1 MMQTFESFIDIL
13 NDYLYSFLLT
23 GTLVCCSI
31 YFTVRSRCL
40 QLRMFGE
47 MCHLLVHREPTPNR
61 HHITPLQAFLVSLA
75 GRVGTGNI
83 AGVAIALTAGGPGA
97 VVWMW
102 VIALIASATAF
113 WEGTLAQLY
122 KQQRERGFVGGP
134 AYYMH
139 YGLGRRHFS
148 HIFALM
154 STVSLGLVCNSVH
167 SNTVCLAFEEGYGI
181 QPPMMG
187 ILLSAAALIIF
198 IGGLHRIVIVCS
210 YIVPAMA
217 LGYVALSLYVVFT
230 HITTLPDILY
240 QMFAEA
246 FGLQQAIGGGIA
258 AAFVQGVK
266 RGLYSN
272 EAGWGTAP
280 NVAATASTS
289 HPVKQG
295 LIQAVGVF
303 VDTLIICS
311 CTAFII
317 LISGLYE
324 VPELNGIA
332 LTQSA
337 LQSEVGSAGPI
348 FVAVAIFLFAFSSI
362 IGNYY
367 YGEANIRFITPN
379 AHVMTVYRLCSGGL
393 MVIFGALASFELVW
407 NIVDLFMAFLTAC
420 NLIAIVLLGRYAF
433 RLLDDYRH
441 QKRQGIKE
449 PVFHRSQLPELEDE
463 LDCWE

>member
-230 HITTLPDILY
+230 HITILPDVLY

-317 LISGLYE
+317 LLSEEPLTTGT
-324 VPELNGIA
+324 NGIQ
-332 LTQSA
+332 LTQRA
-337 LQSEVGSAGPI
+337 LAAEVGQWSVS
-348 FVAVAIFLFAFSSI
+348 FVAFAVLLFAMSTLLS
-362 IGNYY
+362 NYY
-367 YGEANIRFITPN
+367 YGENNLR
-379 AHVMTVYRLCSGGL
+379 Y
-393 MVIFGALASFELVW
+393 
-407 NIVDLFMAFLTAC
+407 LTKSRR
-420 NLIAIVLLGRYAF
+420 VRYAYLLVATAMVMAGSLLSF
-433 RLLDDYRH
+433 GLIWSLTDLVMALMTFMNLYALVRLTPRTLALLRH
-441 QKRQGIKE
+441 YQRQRQQNGD
-449 PVFHRSQLPELEDE
+449 PHFFN
-463 LDCWE
+463 

>member
-230 HITTLPDILY
+230 HITTLPDVLY

-317 LISGLYE
+317 QLSEESLTTGT
-324 VPELNGIA
+324 NGIQ
-332 LTQSA
+332 LTQRA
-337 LQSEVGSAGPI
+337 LAAEVGQWSVS
-348 FVAVAIFLFAFSSI
+348 FVAFAVLLFAMSTLLS
-362 IGNYY
+362 NYY
-367 YGEANIRFITPN
+367 YGENNLR
-379 AHVMTVYRLCSGGL
+379 Y
-393 MVIFGALASFELVW
+393 
-407 NIVDLFMAFLTAC
+407 LTKSRR
-420 NLIAIVLLGRYAF
+420 VRYAYLLVATAMVMAGSLLSF
-433 RLLDDYRH
+433 GLIWSLADLVMALMTFMNLYALVRLTPRTLALLRH
-441 QKRQGIKE
+441 YQRQRQQNGD
-449 PVFHRSQLPELEDE
+449 PHFFN
-463 LDCWE
+463 

>member
-230 HITTLPDILY
+230 HITILPDVLY

-295 LIQAVGVF
+295 LIQAAGVF

-317 LISGLYE
+317 LLSEEPLTTGT
-324 VPELNGIA
+324 NGIQ
-332 LTQSA
+332 LTQRA
-337 LQSEVGSAGPI
+337 LAAEVGQWSVS
-348 FVAVAIFLFAFSSI
+348 FVAFAVLLFAMSTLLS
-362 IGNYY
+362 NYY
-367 YGEANIRFITPN
+367 YGENNLR
-379 AHVMTVYRLCSGGL
+379 Y
-393 MVIFGALASFELVW
+393 
-407 NIVDLFMAFLTAC
+407 LTKSRR
-420 NLIAIVLLGRYAF
+420 VRYAYLLVATAMVMAGSLLSF
-433 RLLDDYRH
+433 GLIWSLTDLVMALMTFMNLYALVRLTPRTLALLRH
-441 QKRQGIKE
+441 YQRQRQQNGD
-449 PVFHRSQLPELEDE
+449 PHFFN
-463 LDCWE
+463 

>member
-23 GTLVCCSI
+23 GTLVCSSI

-154 STVSLGLVCNSVH
+154 SAVSLGLVCNSVH

-230 HITTLPDILY
+230 HITTLPDVLY

-317 LISGLYE
+317 LLSEEPLTTGT
-324 VPELNGIA
+324 NGIQ
-332 LTQSA
+332 LTQRA
-337 LQSEVGSAGPI
+337 LAAEVGQWSVS
-348 FVAVAIFLFAFSSI
+348 FVAFAVLLFAMSTLLS
-362 IGNYY
+362 NYY
-367 YGEANIRFITPN
+367 YGENNLR
-379 AHVMTVYRLCSGGL
+379 Y
-393 MVIFGALASFELVW
+393 
-407 NIVDLFMAFLTAC
+407 LTKSRR
-420 NLIAIVLLGRYAF
+420 VRYAYLLVATAMVMAGSLLSF
-433 RLLDDYRH
+433 GLIWSLADLVMALMTFMNLYALVRLTPRTLALLRH
-441 QKRQGIKE
+441 YQRQRQQNGD
-449 PVFHRSQLPELEDE
+449 PHFFN
-463 LDCWE
+463 

>member
-1 MMQTFESFIDIL
+1 MIQTFESFIDIL

-230 HITTLPDILY
+230 HITTLPDVLY

-317 LISGLYE
+317 LLSEETLTTGT
-324 VPELNGIA
+324 NGIQ
-332 LTQSA
+332 LTQRA
-337 LQSEVGSAGPI
+337 LAAEVGQWSVS
-348 FVAVAIFLFAFSSI
+348 FVAFAVLLFAMSTLLS
-362 IGNYY
+362 NYY
-367 YGEANIRFITPN
+367 YGENNLR
-379 AHVMTVYRLCSGGL
+379 Y
-393 MVIFGALASFELVW
+393 
-407 NIVDLFMAFLTAC
+407 LTKSRR
-420 NLIAIVLLGRYAF
+420 VRYAYLLVATAMVMAGSLLSF
-433 RLLDDYRH
+433 GLIWSLADLVMALMTFMNLYALVRLTPRTLALLRH
-441 QKRQGIKE
+441 YQRQRQQNGD
-449 PVFHRSQLPELEDE
+449 PHFFN
-463 LDCWE
+463 

>member
-97 VVWMW
+97 VVSMW

-230 HITTLPDILY
+230 HITTLPDVLY

-317 LISGLYE
+317 LLSEEPLTTGT
-324 VPELNGIA
+324 NGIQ
-332 LTQSA
+332 LTQRA
-337 LQSEVGSAGPI
+337 LAAEVGQWSVS
-348 FVAVAIFLFAFSSI
+348 FVAFAVLLFAMSTLLS
-362 IGNYY
+362 NYY
-367 YGEANIRFITPN
+367 YGENNLR
-379 AHVMTVYRLCSGGL
+379 Y
-393 MVIFGALASFELVW
+393 
-407 NIVDLFMAFLTAC
+407 LTKSRR
-420 NLIAIVLLGRYAF
+420 VRYAYLLVATAMVMAGSLLSF
-433 RLLDDYRH
+433 GLIWSLADLVMALMTFMNLYALVRLTPRTLALLRH
-441 QKRQGIKE
+441 YQRQRQQNGD
-449 PVFHRSQLPELEDE
+449 PHFFN
-463 LDCWE
+463 

>member
-1 MMQTFESFIDIL
+1 MQTFESFIDIL

-230 HITTLPDILY
+230 HITTLPDVLY

-317 LISGLYE
+317 LLSEETLTTGT
-324 VPELNGIA
+324 NGIQ
-332 LTQSA
+332 LTQRA
-337 LQSEVGSAGPI
+337 LAAEVGQWSVS
-348 FVAVAIFLFAFSSI
+348 FVAFAVLLFAMSTLLS
-362 IGNYY
+362 NYY
-367 YGEANIRFITPN
+367 YGENNLR
-379 AHVMTVYRLCSGGL
+379 Y
-393 MVIFGALASFELVW
+393 
-407 NIVDLFMAFLTAC
+407 LTKSRR
-420 NLIAIVLLGRYAF
+420 VRYAYLLVATAMVMAGSLLSF
-433 RLLDDYRH
+433 GLIWSLADLVMALMTFMNLYALVRLTPRTLALLRH
-441 QKRQGIKE
+441 YQRQRQQNGD
-449 PVFHRSQLPELEDE
+449 PHFFN
-463 LDCWE
+463 

>member
-230 HITTLPDILY
+230 HITTLPDVLY

-317 LISGLYE
+317 LLSEEPLTTGT
-324 VPELNGIA
+324 NGIQ
-332 LTQSA
+332 LTQRA
-337 LQSEVGSAGPI
+337 LAAEVGQWSVS
-348 FVAVAIFLFAFSSI
+348 FVAFAVLLFAMSTLLS
-362 IGNYY
+362 NYY
-367 YGEANIRFITPN
+367 YGENNLR
-379 AHVMTVYRLCSGGL
+379 Y
-393 MVIFGALASFELVW
+393 
-407 NIVDLFMAFLTAC
+407 LTKSRR
-420 NLIAIVLLGRYAF
+420 VRYAY
-433 RLLDDYRH
+433 LLVATAMVMSGSLLSFGLIWSLADLVMALMTFMNLYALVQLTPRTLALLRH
-441 QKRQGIKE
+441 YQRQRQQNGD
-449 PVFHRSQLPELEDE
+449 PHFFN
-463 LDCWE
+463 

>member
-217 LGYVALSLYVVFT
+217 LGYVVLSLYVVFT
-230 HITTLPDILY
+230 HITTLPDVLY

-317 LISGLYE
+317 LLSEEPLTAGT
-324 VPELNGIA
+324 NGIQ
-332 LTQSA
+332 LTQRA
-337 LQSEVGSAGPI
+337 LAAEVGQWSVS
-348 FVAVAIFLFAFSSI
+348 FVAFAVLLFAMSTLLS
-362 IGNYY
+362 NYY
-367 YGEANIRFITPN
+367 YGENNLR
-379 AHVMTVYRLCSGGL
+379 Y
-393 MVIFGALASFELVW
+393 
-407 NIVDLFMAFLTAC
+407 LTKSRR
-420 NLIAIVLLGRYAF
+420 VRYAYLLVATAMVMAGSLLSF
-433 RLLDDYRH
+433 GLIWSLADLVMALMTFMNLYALVRLTPRTLALLRH
-441 QKRQGIKE
+441 YQRQRQQNGD
-449 PVFHRSQLPELEDE
+449 PHFFN
-463 LDCWE
+463 

>member
-154 STVSLGLVCNSVH
+154 SAVSLGLVCNSVH

-317 LISGLYE
+317 LLSEEPLTTGT
-324 VPELNGIA
+324 NGIQ
-332 LTQSA
+332 LTQRA
-337 LQSEVGSAGPI
+337 LAAEVGQWSVS
-348 FVAVAIFLFAFSSI
+348 FVAFAVLLFAMSTLLS
-362 IGNYY
+362 NYY
-367 YGEANIRFITPN
+367 YGENNLR
-379 AHVMTVYRLCSGGL
+379 Y
-393 MVIFGALASFELVW
+393 
-407 NIVDLFMAFLTAC
+407 LTKSRR
-420 NLIAIVLLGRYAF
+420 VRYAYLLVATAMVMAGSLLSF
-433 RLLDDYRH
+433 GLIWSLADLVMALMTFMNLYALVRLTPRTLALLRH
-441 QKRQGIKE
+441 YQRQRQQNGDSH
-449 PVFHRSQLPELEDE
+449 FFN
-463 LDCWE
+463 

>member
-181 QPPMMG
+181 QPLMMG

-230 HITTLPDILY
+230 HITTLPDVLY

-317 LISGLYE
+317 LLSEEPLTTGT
-324 VPELNGIA
+324 NGIQ
-332 LTQSA
+332 LTQRA
-337 LQSEVGSAGPI
+337 LAAEVGQWSVS
-348 FVAVAIFLFAFSSI
+348 FVAFAVLLFAMSTLLS
-362 IGNYY
+362 NYY
-367 YGEANIRFITPN
+367 YGENNLR
-379 AHVMTVYRLCSGGL
+379 Y
-393 MVIFGALASFELVW
+393 
-407 NIVDLFMAFLTAC
+407 LTKSRR
-420 NLIAIVLLGRYAF
+420 VRYAYLLVATAMVMAGSLLSF
-433 RLLDDYRH
+433 GLIWSLTDLVMALMTFMNLYALVRLTPRTLALLRH
-441 QKRQGIKE
+441 YQRQRQQNGD
-449 PVFHRSQLPELEDE
+449 PHFFN
-463 LDCWE
+463 

>member
-1 MMQTFESFIDIL
+1 MMQSFESFVSIL

-23 GTLVCCSI
+23 GALVCCSI

-139 YGLGRRHFS
+139 YGLVRRHFS

-230 HITTLPDILY
+230 HITTLPDVLY

-317 LISGLYE
+317 LLSEEPLTTGT
-324 VPELNGIA
+324 NGIQ
-332 LTQSA
+332 LTQRA
-337 LQSEVGSAGPI
+337 LAAEVGQWSVS
-348 FVAVAIFLFAFSSI
+348 FVAFAVLLFAMSTLLS
-362 IGNYY
+362 NYY
-367 YGEANIRFITPN
+367 YGENNLR
-379 AHVMTVYRLCSGGL
+379 Y
-393 MVIFGALASFELVW
+393 
-407 NIVDLFMAFLTAC
+407 LTKSRR
-420 NLIAIVLLGRYAF
+420 VRYAYLLVATAMVMAGSLLSF
-433 RLLDDYRH
+433 GLIWSLADLVMALMTFMNLYALVRLTPRTLALLRH
-441 QKRQGIKE
+441 YQRQRQQNGD
-449 PVFHRSQLPELEDE
+449 PHFFN
-463 LDCWE
+463 

>member
-154 STVSLGLVCNSVH
+154 SAVSLGLVCNSVH

-230 HITTLPDILY
+230 HITTLPDVLY

-317 LISGLYE
+317 LLSEETLTTGT
-324 VPELNGIA
+324 NGIQ
-332 LTQSA
+332 LTQRA
-337 LQSEVGSAGPI
+337 LAAEVGQWSVS
-348 FVAVAIFLFAFSSI
+348 FVAFAVLLFAMSTLLS
-362 IGNYY
+362 NYY
-367 YGEANIRFITPN
+367 YGENNLR
-379 AHVMTVYRLCSGGL
+379 Y
-393 MVIFGALASFELVW
+393 
-407 NIVDLFMAFLTAC
+407 LTKSRR
-420 NLIAIVLLGRYAF
+420 VRYAYLLVATAMVMAGSLLSF
-433 RLLDDYRH
+433 GLIWSLADLVMALMTFMNLYALVRLTPRTLALLRH
-441 QKRQGIKE
+441 YQRQRQQNGD
-449 PVFHRSQLPELEDE
+449 PHFFN
-463 LDCWE
+463 

>member
-230 HITTLPDILY
+230 HITTLPDVLY

-317 LISGLYE
+317 LLSEETLTTGT
-324 VPELNGIA
+324 NGIQ
-332 LTQSA
+332 LTQRA
-337 LQSEVGSAGPI
+337 LAAEVGQWSVSFIA
-348 FVAVAIFLFAFSSI
+348 FAVLLFAMSTLLS
-362 IGNYY
+362 NYY
-367 YGEANIRFITPN
+367 YGENNLR
-379 AHVMTVYRLCSGGL
+379 Y
-393 MVIFGALASFELVW
+393 
-407 NIVDLFMAFLTAC
+407 LTKSRR
-420 NLIAIVLLGRYAF
+420 VRYAYLLVATAMVMAGSLLSF
-433 RLLDDYRH
+433 GLIWSLADLVMALMTFMNLYALVRLTPRTLALLRH
-441 QKRQGIKE
+441 YQRQRQQNGD
-449 PVFHRSQLPELEDE
+449 PHFFN
-463 LDCWE
+463 

>member
-230 HITTLPDILY
+230 HITTLPDVLY

-317 LISGLYE
+317 LLSEEPLTTGT
-324 VPELNGIA
+324 NGIQ
-332 LTQSA
+332 LTQRA
-337 LQSEVGSAGPI
+337 LAVEVGQWSVS
-348 FVAVAIFLFAFSSI
+348 FVAFAVLLFAMSTLLS
-362 IGNYY
+362 NYY
-367 YGEANIRFITPN
+367 YGENNLRYLTKSRRVRYAYLLVATAMVMAGSLLSFGLIWSL
-379 AHVMTVYRLCSGGL
+379 ADLVMALMTVMNLYALVRLTPRTL
-393 MVIFGALASFELVW
+393 ALL
-407 NIVDLFMAFLTAC
+407 
-420 NLIAIVLLGRYAF
+420 
-433 RLLDDYRH
+433 RH
-441 QKRQGIKE
+441 YQRQRQQNGD
-449 PVFHRSQLPELEDE
+449 PHFFN
-463 LDCWE
+463 

>member
-1 MMQTFESFIDIL
+1 MMQTFESFIDVL

-167 SNTVCLAFEEGYGI
+167 SNTVCLAFEEGYSI

-230 HITTLPDILY
+230 HITTLPDVLY

-317 LISGLYE
+317 QLSEEPLTTGT
-324 VPELNGIA
+324 NGIQ
-332 LTQSA
+332 LTQRA
-337 LQSEVGSAGPI
+337 LAAEVGQWSVS
-348 FVAVAIFLFAFSSI
+348 FVAFAVLLFAMSTLLS
-362 IGNYY
+362 NYY
-367 YGEANIRFITPN
+367 YGENNLR
-379 AHVMTVYRLCSGGL
+379 Y
-393 MVIFGALASFELVW
+393 
-407 NIVDLFMAFLTAC
+407 LTKSRR
-420 NLIAIVLLGRYAF
+420 VRYAYLLVATAMVMAGSLLSF
-433 RLLDDYRH
+433 GLIWSLADLVMALMTFMNLYALVRLTPRTLALLRH
-441 QKRQGIKE
+441 YQRQRQQNGD
-449 PVFHRSQLPELEDE
+449 PHFFN
-463 LDCWE
+463 

>member
-230 HITTLPDILY
+230 HITTLPDVLY

-317 LISGLYE
+317 LLSEETLTTGT
-324 VPELNGIA
+324 NGIQ
-332 LTQSA
+332 LTQRA
-337 LQSEVGSAGPI
+337 LAAEVGQWSVS
-348 FVAVAIFLFAFSSI
+348 FVAFAVLLFAMSTLLS
-362 IGNYY
+362 NYY
-367 YGEANIRFITPN
+367 YGENNLR
-379 AHVMTVYRLCSGGL
+379 Y
-393 MVIFGALASFELVW
+393 
-407 NIVDLFMAFLTAC
+407 LTKSRR
-420 NLIAIVLLGRYAF
+420 VRYAYLLVATAMVMAGSLLSF
-433 RLLDDYRH
+433 GLIWSLADLVMALMTFMNLYALVRLTPRTLALLRH
-441 QKRQGIKE
+441 YQRQRQQNGD
-449 PVFHRSQLPELEDE
+449 PHFFN
-463 LDCWE
+463 

>member
-1 MMQTFESFIDIL
+1 MQTFESFIDVL

-230 HITTLPDILY
+230 HITTLPDVLY

-317 LISGLYE
+317 LLSEETLTTGT
-324 VPELNGIA
+324 NGIQ
-332 LTQSA
+332 LTQRA
-337 LQSEVGSAGPI
+337 LAAEVGQWSVS
-348 FVAVAIFLFAFSSI
+348 FVAFAVLLFAMSTLLS
-362 IGNYY
+362 NYY
-367 YGEANIRFITPN
+367 YGENNLR
-379 AHVMTVYRLCSGGL
+379 Y
-393 MVIFGALASFELVW
+393 
-407 NIVDLFMAFLTAC
+407 LTKSRR
-420 NLIAIVLLGRYAF
+420 VRYAYLLVATAMVMAGSLLSF
-433 RLLDDYRH
+433 GLIWSLADLVMALMTFMNLYALVRLTPRTLALLRH
-441 QKRQGIKE
+441 YQRQRQQNGD
-449 PVFHRSQLPELEDE
+449 PHFFN
-463 LDCWE
+463 

>member
-1 MMQTFESFIDIL
+1 MQTFESFIDIL

-154 STVSLGLVCNSVH
+154 SAVSLGLVCNSVH

-230 HITTLPDILY
+230 HITTLPDVLY

-317 LISGLYE
+317 LLSEETLTTGT
-324 VPELNGIA
+324 NGIQ
-332 LTQSA
+332 LTQRA
-337 LQSEVGSAGPI
+337 LAAEVGQWSVS
-348 FVAVAIFLFAFSSI
+348 FVAFAVLLFAMSTLLS
-362 IGNYY
+362 NYY
-367 YGEANIRFITPN
+367 YGENNLR
-379 AHVMTVYRLCSGGL
+379 Y
-393 MVIFGALASFELVW
+393 
-407 NIVDLFMAFLTAC
+407 LTKSRR
-420 NLIAIVLLGRYAF
+420 VRYAYLLVATAMVMAGSLLSF
-433 RLLDDYRH
+433 GLIWSLADLVMALMTFMNLYALVRLTPRTLALLRH
-441 QKRQGIKE
+441 YQRQRQQNGD
-449 PVFHRSQLPELEDE
+449 PHFFN
-463 LDCWE
+463 

>member
-230 HITTLPDILY
+230 HITTLPDVLY

-317 LISGLYE
+317 QLSEEPLTTGT
-324 VPELNGIA
+324 NGIQ
-332 LTQSA
+332 LTQRA
-337 LQSEVGSAGPI
+337 LAAEVGQWSVS
-348 FVAVAIFLFAFSSI
+348 FVAFAVLLFAMSTLLS
-362 IGNYY
+362 NYY
-367 YGEANIRFITPN
+367 YGENNLR
-379 AHVMTVYRLCSGGL
+379 Y
-393 MVIFGALASFELVW
+393 
-407 NIVDLFMAFLTAC
+407 LTKSRR
-420 NLIAIVLLGRYAF
+420 VRYAYLLVATAMVMAGSLLSF
-433 RLLDDYRH
+433 GLIWSLADLVMALMTFMNLYALVRLTPRTLALLRH
-441 QKRQGIKE
+441 YQRQRQQNGD
-449 PVFHRSQLPELEDE
+449 PHFFN
-463 LDCWE
+463 

>member
-181 QPPMMG
+181 QPLMMG

-230 HITTLPDILY
+230 HITTLPDVLY
-240 QMFAEA
+240 QMFVEA

-317 LISGLYE
+317 LLSEEPLTTGT
-324 VPELNGIA
+324 NGIQ
-332 LTQSA
+332 LTQRA
-337 LQSEVGSAGPI
+337 LAAEVGQWSVS
-348 FVAVAIFLFAFSSI
+348 FVAFAVLLFAMSTLLS
-362 IGNYY
+362 NYY
-367 YGEANIRFITPN
+367 YGENNLR
-379 AHVMTVYRLCSGGL
+379 Y
-393 MVIFGALASFELVW
+393 
-407 NIVDLFMAFLTAC
+407 LTKSRR
-420 NLIAIVLLGRYAF
+420 VRYAYLLVATAMVMAGSLLSF
-433 RLLDDYRH
+433 GLIWSLTDLVMALMTFMNLYALVRLTPRTLALLRH
-441 QKRQGIKE
+441 YQRQRQQNGD
-449 PVFHRSQLPELEDE
+449 PHFFN
-463 LDCWE
+463 

>member
-230 HITTLPDILY
+230 HITTLPDVLY

-317 LISGLYE
+317 LLSEETLTTGT
-324 VPELNGIA
+324 NGIQ
-332 LTQSA
+332 LTQRA
-337 LQSEVGSAGPI
+337 LAAEDGQWSVS
-348 FVAVAIFLFAFSSI
+348 FVAFAVLLFAMSTLLS
-362 IGNYY
+362 NYY
-367 YGEANIRFITPN
+367 YGENNLR
-379 AHVMTVYRLCSGGL
+379 Y
-393 MVIFGALASFELVW
+393 
-407 NIVDLFMAFLTAC
+407 LTKSRR
-420 NLIAIVLLGRYAF
+420 VRYAYLLVATAMVMAGSLLSF
-433 RLLDDYRH
+433 GLIWSLADLVMALMTFMNLYALVRLTPRTLALLRH
-441 QKRQGIKE
+441 YQRQRQQNGD
-449 PVFHRSQLPELEDE
+449 PHFFN
-463 LDCWE
+463 

>member
-154 STVSLGLVCNSVH
+154 SAVSLGLVCNSVH

-230 HITTLPDILY
+230 HITTLPDVLY

-317 LISGLYE
+317 LLSEETLTTGT
-324 VPELNGIA
+324 NGIQ
-332 LTQSA
+332 LTQRA
-337 LQSEVGSAGPI
+337 LAAEVGQWSVSFIA
-348 FVAVAIFLFAFSSI
+348 FAVLLFAMSTLLS
-362 IGNYY
+362 NYY
-367 YGEANIRFITPN
+367 YGENNLR
-379 AHVMTVYRLCSGGL
+379 Y
-393 MVIFGALASFELVW
+393 
-407 NIVDLFMAFLTAC
+407 LTKSRR
-420 NLIAIVLLGRYAF
+420 VRYAYLLVATAMVMAGSLLSF
-433 RLLDDYRH
+433 GLIWSLADLVMALMTFMNLYALVRLTPRTLALLRH
-441 QKRQGIKE
+441 YQRQRQQNGD
-449 PVFHRSQLPELEDE
+449 PHFFN
-463 LDCWE
+463 

>member
-1 MMQTFESFIDIL
+1 MMQTFESFIDVL

-230 HITTLPDILY
+230 HITTLPDVLY

-317 LISGLYE
+317 LLSEETLTTGT
-324 VPELNGIA
+324 NGIQ
-332 LTQSA
+332 LTQRA
-337 LQSEVGSAGPI
+337 LAAEVGQWSVS
-348 FVAVAIFLFAFSSI
+348 FVAFAVLLFAMSTLLS
-362 IGNYY
+362 NYY
-367 YGEANIRFITPN
+367 YGENNLR
-379 AHVMTVYRLCSGGL
+379 Y
-393 MVIFGALASFELVW
+393 
-407 NIVDLFMAFLTAC
+407 LTKSRR
-420 NLIAIVLLGRYAF
+420 VRYAYLLVATAMVMAGSLLSF
-433 RLLDDYRH
+433 GLIWSLADLVMALMTFMNLYALVRLTPRTLALLRH
-441 QKRQGIKE
+441 YQRQRQQNGD
-449 PVFHRSQLPELEDE
+449 PHFFN
-463 LDCWE
+463 

>member
-1 MMQTFESFIDIL
+1 MIQTFESFIDIL

-23 GTLVCCSI
+23 GTLVCSSI

-198 IGGLHRIVIVCS
+198 IRGLHRIVIVCS

-230 HITTLPDILY
+230 HITTLPDVLY

-295 LIQAVGVF
+295 LIQTVGVF

-317 LISGLYE
+317 LLSEEPLTTGT
-324 VPELNGIA
+324 NGIQ
-332 LTQSA
+332 LTQRA
-337 LQSEVGSAGPI
+337 LAAEVGQWSVS
-348 FVAVAIFLFAFSSI
+348 FVAFAVLLFAMSTLLS
-362 IGNYY
+362 NYY
-367 YGEANIRFITPN
+367 YGENNLR
-379 AHVMTVYRLCSGGL
+379 Y
-393 MVIFGALASFELVW
+393 
-407 NIVDLFMAFLTAC
+407 LTKSRR
-420 NLIAIVLLGRYAF
+420 VRYAYLLVATAMVMAGSLLSF
-433 RLLDDYRH
+433 GLIWSLADLVMALMTFMNLYALVRLTPRTLALLRH
-441 QKRQGIKE
+441 YQRQRQQNGD
-449 PVFHRSQLPELEDE
+449 PHFFN
-463 LDCWE
+463 

>member
-181 QPPMMG
+181 QPLMMG

-230 HITTLPDILY
+230 HITTLPDVLY

-317 LISGLYE
+317 LLSEETLTTGT
-324 VPELNGIA
+324 NGIQ
-332 LTQSA
+332 LTQRA
-337 LQSEVGSAGPI
+337 LAAEVGQWSVS
-348 FVAVAIFLFAFSSI
+348 FVAFAVLLFAMSTLLS
-362 IGNYY
+362 NYY
-367 YGEANIRFITPN
+367 YGENNLR
-379 AHVMTVYRLCSGGL
+379 Y
-393 MVIFGALASFELVW
+393 
-407 NIVDLFMAFLTAC
+407 LTKSRR
-420 NLIAIVLLGRYAF
+420 VRYAYLLVATAMVMAGSLLSF
-433 RLLDDYRH
+433 GLIWSLADLVMALMTFMNLYALVRLTPRTLALLRH
-441 QKRQGIKE
+441 YQRQRQQNGD
-449 PVFHRSQLPELEDE
+449 PHFFN
-463 LDCWE
+463 

>member
-154 STVSLGLVCNSVH
+154 SAVSLGLVCNSVH

-198 IGGLHRIVIVCS
+198 IGGLHRIVIDCS

-230 HITTLPDILY
+230 HITTLPDVLY

-317 LISGLYE
+317 LLSEETLTTGT
-324 VPELNGIA
+324 NGIQ
-332 LTQSA
+332 LTQRA
-337 LQSEVGSAGPI
+337 LAAEVGQWSVS
-348 FVAVAIFLFAFSSI
+348 FVAFAVLLFAMSTLLS
-362 IGNYY
+362 NYY
-367 YGEANIRFITPN
+367 YGENNLR
-379 AHVMTVYRLCSGGL
+379 Y
-393 MVIFGALASFELVW
+393 
-407 NIVDLFMAFLTAC
+407 LTKSRR
-420 NLIAIVLLGRYAF
+420 VRYAYLLVATAMVMAGSLLSF
-433 RLLDDYRH
+433 GLIWSLADLVMALMTFMNLYALVRLTPRTLALLRH
-441 QKRQGIKE
+441 YQRQRQQNGD
-449 PVFHRSQLPELEDE
+449 PHFFN
-463 LDCWE
+463 

>member
-75 GRVGTGNI
+75 WRVGTGNI

-154 STVSLGLVCNSVH
+154 SAVSLGLVCNSVH

-230 HITTLPDILY
+230 HITTLPDVLY

-317 LISGLYE
+317 LLSEETLTTGT
-324 VPELNGIA
+324 NGIQ
-332 LTQSA
+332 LTQRA
-337 LQSEVGSAGPI
+337 LAAEVGQWSVS
-348 FVAVAIFLFAFSSI
+348 FVAFAVLLFAMSTLLS
-362 IGNYY
+362 NYY
-367 YGEANIRFITPN
+367 YGENNLR
-379 AHVMTVYRLCSGGL
+379 Y
-393 MVIFGALASFELVW
+393 
-407 NIVDLFMAFLTAC
+407 LTKSRR
-420 NLIAIVLLGRYAF
+420 VRYAYLLVATAMVMAGSLLSF
-433 RLLDDYRH
+433 GLIWSLADLVMALMTFMNLYALVRLTPRTLALLRH
-441 QKRQGIKE
+441 YQRQRQQNGD
-449 PVFHRSQLPELEDE
+449 PHFFN
-463 LDCWE
+463 

>member
-61 HHITPLQAFLVSLA
+61 RHITPLQAFLVSLA

-181 QPPMMG
+181 QPLMMG

-230 HITTLPDILY
+230 HITTLPDVLY

-317 LISGLYE
+317 LLSEEPLTTGT
-324 VPELNGIA
+324 NGIQ
-332 LTQSA
+332 LTQRA
-337 LQSEVGSAGPI
+337 LAAEVGQWSVS
-348 FVAVAIFLFAFSSI
+348 FVAFAVLLFAMSTLLS
-362 IGNYY
+362 NYY
-367 YGEANIRFITPN
+367 YGENNLR
-379 AHVMTVYRLCSGGL
+379 Y
-393 MVIFGALASFELVW
+393 
-407 NIVDLFMAFLTAC
+407 LTKSRG
-420 NLIAIVLLGRYAF
+420 VRYAYLLVATAMVMAGSLLSF
-433 RLLDDYRH
+433 GLIWSLTDLVMALMTFMNLYALVRLTPRTLALLRH
-441 QKRQGIKE
+441 YQRQRQQNGD
-449 PVFHRSQLPELEDE
+449 PHFFN
-463 LDCWE
+463 

>member
-23 GTLVCCSI
+23 GTLLCFSI

-154 STVSLGLVCNSVH
+154 SAVSLGLVCNSVH

-230 HITTLPDILY
+230 HITTLPDVLY

-317 LISGLYE
+317 LLSEEPLTTGT
-324 VPELNGIA
+324 NGIQ
-332 LTQSA
+332 LTQRA
-337 LQSEVGSAGPI
+337 LAAEVGQWSVS
-348 FVAVAIFLFAFSSI
+348 FVAFAVLLFAMSTLLS
-362 IGNYY
+362 NYY
-367 YGEANIRFITPN
+367 YGENNLRYLTKSRRVCYAYLLVATAMVMAGSLLSFGLIWSLADLVMALMTFMNLYALVRLTPR
-379 AHVMTVYRLCSGGL
+379 TL
-393 MVIFGALASFELVW
+393 ALL
-407 NIVDLFMAFLTAC
+407 
-420 NLIAIVLLGRYAF
+420 
-433 RLLDDYRH
+433 RH
-441 QKRQGIKE
+441 YQRQRQQNGD
-449 PVFHRSQLPELEDE
+449 PHFFN
-463 LDCWE
+463 

>member
-154 STVSLGLVCNSVH
+154 SAVSLGLVCNSVH

-198 IGGLHRIVIVCS
+198 IGGLHRIVVVCS

-230 HITTLPDILY
+230 HITTLPDVLY

-317 LISGLYE
+317 LLSEEPLTTGI
-324 VPELNGIA
+324 NGIQ
-332 LTQSA
+332 LTQRA
-337 LQSEVGSAGPI
+337 LAAEVGQWSVS
-348 FVAVAIFLFAFSSI
+348 FVAFAVLLFAMSTLLS
-362 IGNYY
+362 NYY
-367 YGEANIRFITPN
+367 YGENNLR
-379 AHVMTVYRLCSGGL
+379 Y
-393 MVIFGALASFELVW
+393 
-407 NIVDLFMAFLTAC
+407 LTKSRR
-420 NLIAIVLLGRYAF
+420 VRYAYLLVATAMVMAGSLLSF
-433 RLLDDYRH
+433 GLIWSLADLVMALMTFMNLYALVRLTPRTLALLRH
-441 QKRQGIKE
+441 YQRQRQQNGD
-449 PVFHRSQLPELEDE
+449 PHFFN
-463 LDCWE
+463 

>member
-187 ILLSAAALIIF
+187 ILLSAAALIVF

-230 HITTLPDILY
+230 HITTLPDVLY

-317 LISGLYE
+317 LLSEETLTTGT
-324 VPELNGIA
+324 NGIQ
-332 LTQSA
+332 LTQRA
-337 LQSEVGSAGPI
+337 LAAEVGQWSVS
-348 FVAVAIFLFAFSSI
+348 FVAFAVLLFAMSTLLS
-362 IGNYY
+362 NYY
-367 YGEANIRFITPN
+367 YGENNLR
-379 AHVMTVYRLCSGGL
+379 Y
-393 MVIFGALASFELVW
+393 
-407 NIVDLFMAFLTAC
+407 LTKSRR
-420 NLIAIVLLGRYAF
+420 VRYAYLLVATAMVMAGSLLSF
-433 RLLDDYRH
+433 GLIWSLADLVMALMTFMNLYALVRLTPRTLALLRH
-441 QKRQGIKE
+441 YQRQRQQNGD
-449 PVFHRSQLPELEDE
+449 PHFFN
-463 LDCWE
+463 